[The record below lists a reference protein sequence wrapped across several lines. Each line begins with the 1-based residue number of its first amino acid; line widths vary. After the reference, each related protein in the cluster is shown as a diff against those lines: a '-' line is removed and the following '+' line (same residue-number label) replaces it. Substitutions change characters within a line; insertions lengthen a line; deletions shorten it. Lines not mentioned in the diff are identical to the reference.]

1 MFIIQEIASALIA
14 GVVVVVVDT
23 VGGRQWLEKKI
34 GCGLDSTEKDLLK
47 KISSRDKAQGIAD
60 TEIKYFCTEFSDLTL
75 DDIVKRIDKLKSK
88 GLVKSAIA
96 ITGNVTTTQ
105 EGDAILRNRKIV
117 SEYIPLNIGVVV
129 ISIAY
134 LVSQNLIL
142 SVFLG
147 LFSANIKPL
156 FNFLRECLSSRGMN
170 KGN

>member
-1 MFIIQEIASALIA
+1 MNIQEIATVLIA
-14 GVVVVVVDT
+14 GVMVDT
-23 VGGRQWLEKKI
+23 VRGRQWLEKKL

-60 TEIKYFCTEFSDLTL
+60 TEIKYSCAEFSDLTL

-88 GLVKSAIA
+88 GLVKSAIN
-96 ITGNVTTTQ
+96 ITGNVITTTK
-105 EGDAILRNRKIV
+105 EGDAVLRNRKIV